1 MDGSFSLRGLLV
13 GPRFHLNSSLL
24 WFTFGWYTIRNFSV
38 GPVLSI
44 GPFQKIQREMIY
56 FSYAA
61 TKNKLRPQ
69 IVQKS

>member
-13 GPRFHLNSSLL
+13 GPSLL

-44 GPFQKIQREMIY
+44 GPFQKIQREMIC

-69 IVQKS
+69 IVQKL